1 MPIAGVRTEAQGMG
15 DTIRNK
21 RIVLGLLICLPVLL
35 ALWPLTL
42 AAGLIAFGLRTL
54 RNHQDLM
61 LQEDV
66 SAWLARRKGFVCRYG
81 NHHGLIEALTLRGT
95 ISSREL
101 VLNLKL
107 LEADG
112 SGASFI
118 PLEVPLPGAASP
130 RQAWATEL
138 NRQLRSLDVELV
150 NAMAV
155 EHQAVHAAEAW
166 FKELIWTREAL
177 STLKQMEAD
186 LLQTLKLAPGNDL
199 LEPGIPQL
207 EEAQQRLISE
217 RQQLTAAL
225 NEALNML
232 RQLVDFL
239 SVPQSV
245 RGLLNFDPQRL
256 HDPGRLEEL
265 RRSFHDLV
273 MLNDIFRELSSK
285 KLI

>member
-1 MPIAGVRTEAQGMG
+1 MAEKSGS
-15 DTIRNK
+15 K
-21 RIVLGLLICLPVLL
+21 WIVLGLLICLPVLL

-42 AAGLIAFGLRTL
+42 AAGLIAFGLRSL
-54 RNHQDLM
+54 RQHQDQI

-66 SAWLARRKGFVCRYG
+66 AAWFARRKGSVCRYG
-81 NHHGLIEALTLRGT
+81 NRHGLIEALTLRGT

-112 SGASFI
+112 SGASFT
-118 PLEVPLPGAASP
+118 PLELALPGAASP
-130 RQAWATEL
+130 RQAWASAL
-138 NRQLRSLDVELV
+138 NGQLRSMDVELV

-155 EHQAVHAAEAW
+155 EHQAVHTAEAW

-177 STLKQMEAD
+177 STLEQMEAD
-186 LLQTLKLAPGNDL
+186 LRQTLKLAPGNDL

-207 EEAQQRLISE
+207 KEAQQRLISE

-225 NEALNML
+225 QETLDVL

-239 SVPQSV
+239 SVPKSV
-245 RGLLNFDPQRL
+245 RSLLNFDPQRL
-256 HDPGRLEEL
+256 HDPGRLKEL

-273 MLNDIFRELSSK
+273 MLNDVFRELSAQ